1 MDAKPRLF
9 DQVRERIRVKH
20 YSYRTEQQ
28 YLAWIRRYILYHGRR
43 HPATLGAA
51 EIEAYLSHLARNR
64 NVAAATQAQAL
75 SALLFLYRQ
84 VLNVELPWLDNI
96 VRATRPKKL
105 PVVLTPEEAR
115 AVIAHM
121 PDVYWLIGNLL
132 YGSGLRLMEALRLR
146 VKDVD
151 FDCRQI
157 VVRDGKGK
165 KDRVTMLPET
175 VAEPLRQHLARV
187 RAQHEYAMQQGWAG
201 VELPFALERKYPR
214 AHLDWAWQY
223 VFPAARPSVD
233 PRSGVRRRYHI
244 YEDSMQ
250 RVVKTAVR
258 AAGLIKPAS
267 SHTFRHSFA
276 THLLEQGYDIRTV
289 QELLGHKDVTTTQI
303 YTHVMRKGAKAVRSP
318 LDAWAPG
325 VLSVGPAVAPAIVPA
340 IAAAALPA
348 TAPARFAPQ
357 PAVASRASRS

>member
-9 DQVRERIRVKH
+9 DLVRDRIRLKH

-43 HPATLGAA
+43 HPTALGAP
-51 EIEAYLSHLARNR
+51 EIEAYLSHLARDR

-84 VLNVELPWLDNI
+84 VLNIELPWLDNI
-96 VRATRPKKL
+96 VRASRPKKL

-115 AVIAHM
+115 AVIAHL
-121 PDVYWLIGNLL
+121 PEVYWLIGNLL

-151 FDCRQI
+151 FEYRQI
-157 VVRDGKGK
+157 VVRDGKGR
-165 KDRVTMLPET
+165 KDRMTMLPET
-175 VAEPLRQHLARV
+175 VVEPLRQHLVRV
-187 RAQHEYAMQQGWAG
+187 REQHEYAMQQGWAG

-233 PRSGVRRRYHI
+233 PRSGARRRHHI
-244 YEDSMQ
+244 YEDSVQ

-258 AAGLIKPAS
+258 VAGLVKPAS

-276 THLLEQGYDIRTV
+276 THLLENGYDIRTV

-325 VLSVGPAVAPAIVPA
+325 AVPA
-340 IAAAALPA
+340 RVQVPPA
-348 TAPARFAPQ
+348 
-357 PAVASRASRS
+357 SLASRS